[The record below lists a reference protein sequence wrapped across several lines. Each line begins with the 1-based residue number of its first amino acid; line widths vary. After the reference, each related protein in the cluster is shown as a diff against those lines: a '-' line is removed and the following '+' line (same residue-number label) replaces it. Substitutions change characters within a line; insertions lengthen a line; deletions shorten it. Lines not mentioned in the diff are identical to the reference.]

1 MIIKNYLDKSIWPS
15 LLLFPLANMGLFFF
29 LSGNT
34 ASFANIDVFIIVKQ
48 IVLLI
53 FVAVA
58 EELFF
63 RGLLLR
69 ELLFSFQVKPIL
81 AGIIVSAVFG
91 ALHLMNVFSYASLTY
106 AIVQGLCA
114 FAVGFDLAAIYYRFK
129 NIVPCILIHALIN
142 VTSIGL
148 DDGAIKL
155 ALTNVEV
162 GLLLFVAVLYFV
174 HAYRMFNN
182 RCYFNK

>member
-29 LSGNT
+29 LSGNA
-34 ASFANIDVFIIVKQ
+34 ASFANIDVFTIVKQ
-48 IVLLI
+48 LVLLI
-53 FVAVA
+53 LVAVA

-63 RGLLLR
+63 RDLLLR

-129 NIVPCILIHALIN
+129 SVVPCILVHALIN
-142 VTSIGL
+142 ITSIGL
-148 DDGAIKL
+148 GDGTEKL
-155 ALTNVEV
+155 VLTNVEV
-162 GLLLFVAVLYFV
+162 GILLFVAVLYFM
-174 HAYRMFNN
+174 HGYQMFNSRCVLN
-182 RCYFNK
+182 R

>member
-15 LLLFPLANMGLFFF
+15 LLLLPSANMGLFFF
-29 LSGNT
+29 LSGNIVYFFN
-34 ASFANIDVFIIVKQ
+34 SDVFIIVKQ
-48 IVLLI
+48 VALLI

-81 AGIIVSAVFG
+81 AGTIISALFG
-91 ALHLMNVFSYASLTY
+91 ILHLVNVFSYASFSY

-114 FAVGFDLAAIYYRFK
+114 FAVGFDLTAIYCKFK
-129 NIVPCILIHALIN
+129 SIVPCIMIHSLIN
-142 VTSIGL
+142 ITSIGL
-148 DDGAIKL
+148 DNDVNKL
-155 ALTNVEV
+155 SLT
-162 GLLLFVAVLYFV
+162 GLEASVFLVVAVLYLV
-174 HAYRMFNN
+174 HGYQVFK
-182 RCYFNK
+182 NKWF

>member
-1 MIIKNYLDKSIWPS
+1 MIIKKYLDKSIWPS
-15 LLLFPLANMGLFFF
+15 LLLLPLANMGLFFF

-34 ASFANIDVFIIVKQ
+34 ASFANNDVFTIVKQ
-48 IVLLI
+48 IVLLM

-69 ELLFSFQVKPIL
+69 ELIFGFQVKPRL
-81 AGIIVSAVFG
+81 SGTIVSAIFG
-91 ALHLMNVFSYASLTY
+91 VLHLMNVFSYANLTY

-129 NIVPCILIHALIN
+129 SVVPCILVHALIN
-142 VTSIGL
+142 ITSIGL
-148 DDGAIKL
+148 GDGTEKL

-182 RCYFNK
+182 RCVFNK

>member
-1 MIIKNYLDKSIWPS
+1 MIIKNYLDKSIWHS

-34 ASFANIDVFIIVKQ
+34 ASFANIDVFTIVKQ
-48 IVLLI
+48 LVLLI

-69 ELLFSFQVKPIL
+69 ELLFSFRVKPIL
-81 AGIIVSAVFG
+81 AGTIVSAVFG

-129 NIVPCILIHALIN
+129 SVVPCILVHALIN
-142 VTSIGL
+142 ITSIGL
-148 DDGAIKL
+148 DDGAEKL
-155 ALTNVEV
+155 VLTNVEV

-174 HAYRMFNN
+174 HAYRMFND
-182 RCYFNK
+182 RCCFNK

>member
-1 MIIKNYLDKSIWPS
+1 MITKNYLDKSIWPS

-34 ASFANIDVFIIVKQ
+34 ASFANIDVFTIVKQ

-69 ELLFSFQVKPIL
+69 ELLFSFRVKPIL
-81 AGIIVSAVFG
+81 AGTIVSAIFG
-91 ALHLMNVFSYASLTY
+91 ALHLMNVFSYANLTY

-114 FAVGFDLAAIYYRFK
+114 FAVGFDLAAIYCKFK
-129 NIVPCILIHALIN
+129 SIVPCIMIHSLIN
-142 VTSIGL
+142 ITSIGL
-148 DDGAIKL
+148 GNDVNKL
-155 ALTNVEV
+155 SLT
-162 GLLLFVAVLYFV
+162 GLEASVFLVVAVLYLV
-174 HAYRMFNN
+174 HGYQVFK
-182 RCYFNK
+182 NKCF

>member
-34 ASFANIDVFIIVKQ
+34 ASFANNDVFTIVKQ
-48 IVLLI
+48 LVLLI

-81 AGIIVSAVFG
+81 AGTIVSALFG
-91 ALHLMNVFSYASLTY
+91 ILHLVNSFSYASFLY
-106 AIVQGLCA
+106 AIVQSLGA

-129 NIVPCILIHALIN
+129 SVVPCILIHASIN
-142 VTSIGL
+142 ITSFGL
-148 DDGAIKL
+148 DSCVER
-155 ALTNVEV
+155 LTLHNMEV
-162 GLLLFVAVLYFV
+162 GVFLVISILYLA
-174 HAYRMFNN
+174 HAGEMFNDI
-182 RCYFNK
+182 NK

>member
-15 LLLFPLANMGLFFF
+15 LLLFPLANMGFFFF
-29 LSGNT
+29 LSDNT
-34 ASFANIDVFIIVKQ
+34 ASFANIDAFTIVKQ
-48 IVLLI
+48 LVLLI

-69 ELLFSFQVKPIL
+69 ELLFSFRVKPIL
-81 AGIIVSAVFG
+81 AGTIVSALFG

-114 FAVGFDLAAIYYRFK
+114 FAVGFNLAASYYRFK
-129 NIVPCILIHALIN
+129 SIVPCILVHALIN
-142 VTSIGL
+142 ITSIGL
-148 DDGAIKL
+148 DDGVNKL
-155 ALTNVEV
+155 VLTGVEASV
-162 GLLLFVAVLYFV
+162 FLVVAALYFV
-174 HAYRMFNN
+174 HGYQGFKN
-182 RCYFNK
+182 RCF

>member
-91 ALHLMNVFSYASLTY
+91 SLHLMNVFSYASLTY

-129 NIVPCILIHALIN
+129 SVVPCILIHALIN
-142 VTSIGL
+142 ITSIGL
-148 DDGAIKL
+148 DDGAEKL
-155 ALTNVEV
+155 ALTSVEIC
-162 GLLLFVAVLYFV
+162 LLLFVAILYFV

-182 RCYFNK
+182 RCYFNR

>member
-15 LLLFPLANMGLFFF
+15 LLLLPLANMGLLFF
-29 LSGNT
+29 LSSNT
-34 ASFANIDVFIIVKQ
+34 ASSANIDVFTIVKQ
-48 IVLLI
+48 LVLLI

-63 RGLLLR
+63 RGLLLH

-81 AGIIVSAVFG
+81 AGTIVSALFG

-114 FAVGFDLAAIYYRFK
+114 FAVGFDLTAIYCKFK
-129 NIVPCILIHALIN
+129 SVVPCIFVHILIN
-142 VTSIGL
+142 ITSIGL
-148 DDGAIKL
+148 DDGAEKL
-155 ALTNVEV
+155 ALTSVEIC
-162 GLLLFVAVLYFV
+162 LLLFVAVLYFV
-174 HAYRMFNN
+174 HAYRMFND
-182 RCYFNK
+182 RCFFNK

>member
-1 MIIKNYLDKSIWPS
+1 MIIKNYLDKSIWLA

-34 ASFANIDVFIIVKQ
+34 ASFANNDVFTIVKQ

-69 ELLFSFQVKPIL
+69 ELLFSFRIKPIL
-81 AGIIVSAVFG
+81 AGTIVSALFG

-114 FAVGFDLAAIYYRFK
+114 FAVGFDLAAIYCRFK
-129 NIVPCILIHALIN
+129 SIVPCILVHALIN
-142 VTSIGL
+142 ITSIGL

-162 GLLLFVAVLYFV
+162 GLLLFVAVVYFV
-174 HAYRMFNN
+174 HAYRIFNN
-182 RCYFNK
+182 RCCFNK